1 MNENLSEFAKLIAEG
16 KQAKLKEEENKKKN
30 FFEKYNIEKT
40 EISPFSFLG
49 ELAKLK
55 QELDQPQPEVAQE
68 VISVSPPKSSAELLS
83 ELSNLINEGKKG
95 NAEVFE
101 AEKENIEIFVEEIVE
116 EIAEL
121 KQEEEKTEQ
130 SLIDLTV
137 KTITKVAENTNLLST
152 PEPDKT
158 PGNFKAIEHK
168 LKFLEQW
175 ISKISVTGPGSGSYW
190 LNDLGDT
197 DHSSVKNAT
206 NNQVL
211 TYDSSI
217 RKWVASSIQPNEM
230 VNNTTG
236 VTSNTYTVIDTDYY
250 IGVNHP
256 APVTITIPDSLN
268 QGRIIIVKDESGNCY
283 NNPITLSGKIDNDVS
298 GATIKINNGAVQ
310 MIFRS
315 GFWRII

>member
-16 KQAKLKEEENKKKN
+16 KQAKLKEEENKKKI

-40 EISPFSFLG
+40 EISPFNFLG

-55 QELDQPQPEVAQE
+55 QELNQPQPEVVEE
-68 VISVSPPKSSAELLS
+68 VIPVSTPKSSAELLS

-95 NAEVFE
+95 NSEVFE

-121 KQEEEKTEQ
+121 KQEEEKQEQ
-130 SLIDLTV
+130 SLIELSV
-137 KTITKVAENTNLLST
+137 KTITKVAESTNLLST

-197 DHSSVKNAT
+197 DHNSVKNAT

-217 RKWVASSIQPNEM
+217 RKWVASSIQPNEII
-230 VNNTTG
+230 NNTTG
-236 VTSNTYTVIDTDYY
+236 VTTNTYTVSDTDYY